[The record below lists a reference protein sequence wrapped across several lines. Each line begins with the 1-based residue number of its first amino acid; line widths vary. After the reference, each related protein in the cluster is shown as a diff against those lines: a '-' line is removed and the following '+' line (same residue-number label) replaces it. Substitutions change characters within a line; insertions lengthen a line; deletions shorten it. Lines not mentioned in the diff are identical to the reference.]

1 MNNRNQ
7 QPTRPVQQPLAP
19 STVTHL
25 NVFTVEEYESN
36 GKTGKRWTY
45 IRKARA
51 SATSLRRFRW
61 MAGWSPSRLTETRTI
76 APVTQSQRS
85 FWALTGPVFQ
95 VSDSNA
101 TRFRTWRATS
111 LAGFWRI
118 SVDTELAA

>member
-45 IRKARA
+45 IRKARS

-61 MAGWSPSRLTETRTI
+61 MAGWSPSRLTATRTI
-76 APVTQSQRS
+76 AP
-85 FWALTGPVFQ
+85 
-95 VSDSNA
+95 SNA
-101 TRFRTWRATS
+101 ITAS
-111 LAGFWRI
+111 LLGPHGPHF
-118 SVDTELAA
+118 SGQ